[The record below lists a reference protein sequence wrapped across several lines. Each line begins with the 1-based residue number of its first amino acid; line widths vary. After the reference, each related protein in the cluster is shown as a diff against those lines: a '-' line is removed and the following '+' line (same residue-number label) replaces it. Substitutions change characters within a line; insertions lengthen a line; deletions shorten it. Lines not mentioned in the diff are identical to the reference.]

1 MMRMQATPLTR
12 SGLRSSASILALSA
26 LVTSLAWSLPP
37 SAQRGQA
44 PQPQQQEGATIT
56 PNYKDADLSQIIQ
69 AVSEVTGKN
78 FIIDPRVNAKVTML
92 SATPMSPGA
101 FYEAFLS
108 VLQVYGYVAVP
119 AGKVIKIIPNTDVR
133 QSPSIDLP
141 NSVSSTS
148 DEIVTQIITMKNVS
162 AAQLVPL
169 LRPLIPQQGHLAAY
183 APGNM
188 LIISDRASNV
198 SRIMRIIE
206 RMDESGD
213 EPIEVIALQ
222 NASASEVVRT
232 INQLYQGGGAAG
244 GEGGAPVKIVADE
257 RTNSVLI
264 SGERSLRLKAKAL
277 VIDLDTPRRGGAGD
291 TEVRY
296 LLYADAEKLADKLKG
311 QASATSKAQGGPS
324 PGGGG
329 AAPPGGGGGGGGGGG
344 TSNVDASVTIW
355 ADVPTNA
362 LIMTAPPK
370 IMKNL
375 MAVIDKLDIRRAQVE
390 VEALIVEVDVNKSA
404 NIGVQWLLDGGNS
417 YGYGVTN
424 LPGSSGSS
432 IVDIAATAL
441 AGVSGIS
448 NNAIGNTATN
458 TGIGTNGIGTTG
470 FGTAIGGVGT
480 GAAGAASGLSSIIP
494 NGATFAVGKYNS
506 NTGRGFAAVIQALRS
521 DTTSNII
528 STPRIITMN
537 NEEAEVKVTQE
548 IPLISGQYTSS
559 TQAVNGTTSPFE
571 TIQREE
577 VGTILKVTPHI
588 SEGDAIQLKIEQED
602 SSPGAKIADSSDIST
617 NKRSIKTTIII
628 EDGGII
634 VLGGLMQDTVTESED
649 RVPLLGAIPL
659 LGNLF
664 KSRSGSRQKSN
675 LLVFL
680 RPKILRDQAT
690 TEALST
696 SKYNEIRDEERNLHK
711 GKITL
716 LPGEKQPSI
725 PQIPPNSPNAKR
737 GPTSVAPAPQPVP
750 APQIAPPS
758 SQVAPAPQAAPPPS
772 QPAPATP
779 VAPPLSQPA
788 PSPQPAPAPQPTGP
802 RPLQPQQ

>member
-1 MMRMQATPLTR
+1 
-12 SGLRSSASILALSA
+12 
-26 LVTSLAWSLPP
+26 
-37 SAQRGQA
+37 
-44 PQPQQQEGATIT
+44 
-56 PNYKDADLSQIIQ
+56 
-69 AVSEVTGKN
+69 
-78 FIIDPRVNAKVTML
+78 
-92 SATPMSPGA
+92 
-101 FYEAFLS
+101 
-108 VLQVYGYVAVP
+108 VAVP
-119 AGKVIKIIPNTDVR
+119 SGKVIKIIPNTDVR

-148 DEIVTQIITMKNVS
+148 DEIVTQIITMKNIS

-222 NASASEVVRT
+222 NASASDVVRT
-232 INQLYQGGGAAG
+232 INQLYQGGGAGAG

-277 VIDLDTPRRGGAGD
+277 VLDLDTPRRGGAGD

-311 QASATSKAQGGPS
+311 QASATSKAQGGPT
-324 PGGGG
+324 GGGG
-329 AAPPGGGGGGGGGGG
+329 AAPPAGGGGGGGGGG

-390 VEALIVEVDVNKSA
+390 VEALIVEVSVNKSA

-424 LPGSSGSS
+424 LPGGTGTS
-432 IVDIAATAL
+432 IVDIAAAAL
-441 AGVSGIS
+441 AGTAGLT
-448 NNAIGNTATN
+448 NNLGNTATN
-458 TGIGTNGIGTTG
+458 TTNPALGVGG
-470 FGTAIGGVGT
+470 VGGVGT
-480 GAAGAASGLSSIIP
+480 GATAASGLSSVIP
-494 NGATFAVGKYNS
+494 NGATFAVGRYNS

-521 DTTSNII
+521 DATSNII
-528 STPRIITMN
+528 STPRVITMN

-548 IPLISGQYTSS
+548 IPLVTGQYSSS
-559 TQAVNGTTSPFE
+559 TAAVNGTTSPFT

-602 SSPGAKIADSSDIST
+602 SSPGAKIADSADIST

-690 TEALST
+690 TEALSS

-711 GKITL
+711 GKVTL

-725 PQIPPNSPNAKR
+725 PQIAPNSPNARR
-737 GPTSVAPAPQPVP
+737 GTTSVAPAPQPVP
-750 APQIAPPS
+750 ARQIAPPS
-758 SQVAPAPQAAPPPS
+758 SQVAPAPQVAPPSS

-788 PSPQPAPAPQPTGP
+788 PTPQPEPAPQPPGP
-802 RPLQPQQ
+802 QPLPR

>member
-1 MMRMQATPLTR
+1 MMRPLR
-12 SGLRSSASILALSA
+12 ISRGLLVGALS
-26 LVTSLAWSLPP
+26 LSLATLAAAAPP
-37 SAQRGQA
+37 GAPNLQQR
-44 PQPQQQEGATIT
+44 PQDGATIT

-92 SATPMSPGA
+92 SSTPMSPDA
-101 FYEAFLS
+101 FYQAFLS

-119 AGKVIKIIPNTDVR
+119 AGKVIKIVPNTDAR
-133 QSPSIDLP
+133 QLPSIDLP
-141 NSVSSTS
+141 NNVSATS
-148 DEIVTQIITMKNVS
+148 DEMVTQIITMKNVS

-169 LRPLIPQQGHLAAY
+169 LRPLIPQSGHLAAY
-183 APGNM
+183 PNGNM

-198 SRIMRIIE
+198 ARIMKIIE

-213 EPIEVIALQ
+213 EPIEVIQLK
-222 NASASEVVRT
+222 NASATELVRT
-232 INQLYQGGGAAG
+232 INQLNGGAAG
-244 GEGGAPVKIVADE
+244 GGGEGGTPVKVVADE

-264 SGERSLRLKAKAL
+264 SGEKSLRLKAKAL
-277 VIDLDTPRRGGAGD
+277 VLDLDTPRAGGAGD

-311 QASATSKAQGGPS
+311 QATATAKAQAGPAGGGATPS
-324 PGGGG
+324 AGGGG
-329 AAPPGGGGGGGGGGG
+329 AP
-344 TSNVDASVTIW
+344 NVDASVTIW

-390 VEALIVEVDVNKSA
+390 VEAMIVEVDVNKSA
-404 NIGVQWLLDGGNS
+404 NLGVQWLLDGGTS
-417 YGYGVTN
+417 LGYGVIN
-424 LPGSSGSS
+424 LPGSNGTS
-432 IVDIAATAL
+432 IVDIAAAAL
-441 AGVSGIS
+441 GGVSGLAS
-448 NNAIGNTATN
+448 SGLTSSTAT
-458 TGIGTNGIGTTG
+458 TTTGTTG
-470 FGTAIGGVGT
+470 AT
-480 GAAGAASGLSSIIP
+480 AASGISSLIP
-494 NGATFAVGKYNS
+494 NGATFAVGTYNS
-506 NTGRGFAAVIQALRS
+506 NTQKGFAALIQALRS
-521 DTTSNII
+521 DGSSNII

-548 IPLISGQYTSS
+548 IPLITGQYTSS
-559 TQAVNGTTSPFE
+559 QSQVNGTTSPFE

-588 SEGDAIQLKIEQED
+588 SEGDTIQLKVEQED
-602 SSPGAKIADSSDIST
+602 SSPGAKLADSADIST
-617 NKRSIKTTIII
+617 NKRSIKTTILI

-649 RVPLLGAIPL
+649 RVPVLGAIPL

-680 RPKILRDQAT
+680 RPRILRDQAAT
-690 TEALST
+690 QQVST
-696 SKYNEIRDEERNLHK
+696 KRYDEIREEERTLHK

-716 LPGEKQPSI
+716 LPGERQPSLPAI
-725 PQIPPNSPNAKR
+725 PASSPNAVN
-737 GPTSVAPAPQPVP
+737 SQAPVPGTPVYIAPSAQPVP
-750 APQIAPPS
+750 APQPASGAQP
-758 SQVAPAPQAAPPPS
+758 APAPQAAPPLT
-772 QPAPATP
+772 QPAA
-779 VAPPLSQPA
+779 PLSQPA
-788 PSPQPAPAPQPTGP
+788 TQPQPTPPPPIATSPQAAPAPQPT
-802 RPLQPQQ
+802 RPPSPQ